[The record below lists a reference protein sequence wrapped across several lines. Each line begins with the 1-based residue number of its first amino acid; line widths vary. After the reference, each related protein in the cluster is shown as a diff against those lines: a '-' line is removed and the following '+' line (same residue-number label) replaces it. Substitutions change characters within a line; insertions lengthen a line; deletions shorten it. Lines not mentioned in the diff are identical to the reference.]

1 MFLCVSL
8 DLMGLDQVL
17 NLFKYFDTDCREIRR
32 TLPLDATM
40 ANAMFAE
47 FKVMVHA
54 DQML

>member
-1 MFLCVSL
+1 
-8 DLMGLDQVL
+8 MGLDQVL
-17 NLFKYFDTDCREIRR
+17 NLFKYFDTDSREIRR

-54 DQML
+54 NQML